1 MYYGEC
7 MGKVEPRIHYL
18 REDVIREIVDFARN
32 RWVSIEGY
40 RGKDKVFT
48 RYWRNG
54 LPLTINTG
62 EHLRR
67 IISTY
72 PWTRTIY
79 ASINIYY
86 EVKTRESV
94 EIPDNIAFTTP
105 FWDVDSKI
113 EYWKKTLEASRVIVD
128 FLEKNHVVKSVYLLW
143 SGEGLHVRIHE
154 KAFSPDLLSKHHPLD
169 VAYAVVEYVLENTKN
184 KLIALSK
191 EVNGALKVESLV
203 DAKRVFTV
211 PLSIHRRL
219 DRVAVV
225 FKPEQI
231 DEFHV
236 DWSLPENYK
245 HNPEWREYVEGEAD
259 ELALKALEKIGELRI
274 AEFRARQTRL
284 AYTPITTTTGGK
296 GAIGRFQVMGLL
308 QAARY
313 YLLTGDLEKAKS
325 FGLNRAIFYAWAKY
339 YGRTYKAKKPT
350 TSTSGKPWRLVK
362 VLGEEVPVS
371 PRGWFM
377 MGDVEQLPEDYD
389 KNIALKINS
398 IIRYEK
404 AWKAALEYLKQFPET
419 ILRDPQKFYK
429 YVYEPVR
436 DNFIEKVLKRKLMA
450 KKTIRLD
457 KFLNQENNSH

>member
-1 MYYGEC
+1 M
-7 MGKVEPRIHYL
+7 
-18 REDVIREIVDFARN
+18 DFARN

-40 RGKDKVFT
+40 KGRDRLFT

-54 LPLTINTG
+54 EPLTITTE

-67 IISTY
+67 MLASY

-79 ASINIYY
+79 ATINVYY
-86 EVKTRESV
+86 EVKGKESV

-105 FWDVDSKI
+105 FWDIDSTMD
-113 EYWKKTLEASRVIVD
+113 YWEKTLEAARTIVE
-128 FLEKNHVVKSVYLLW
+128 FLEKHGIVESVYLLW
-143 SGEGLHVRIHE
+143 SGEGVHVRIHE
-154 KAFSPDLLSKHHPLD
+154 KAFSPELLSKHHPLD
-169 VAYAVVEYVLENTKN
+169 IAYAIVEYVLEELKN
-184 KLIALSK
+184 KIIALSK
-191 EVNGALKVESLV
+191 ETNGVLKAENLV

-219 DRVAVV
+219 NRVAVV

-231 DEFHV
+231 DEFHI
-236 DWSLPENYK
+236 DWTIPENYK
-245 HNPEWREYVEGEAD
+245 HNPEWRKYIVGEAD
-259 ELALKALEKIGELRI
+259 ELAKKALERIGELRI

-284 AYTPITTTTGGK
+284 GYSPGGREEGR

-339 YGRTYKAKKPT
+339 YGRTYRAKH
-350 TSTSGKPWRLVK
+350 GLRGGERPWRLVK

-371 PRGWFM
+371 PREWFM

-389 KNIALKINS
+389 KNIASKINP
-398 IIRYEK
+398 IVPYEK
-404 AWKAALEYLKQFPET
+404 AWKATLEYLKRFPET

-436 DNFIEKVLKRKLMA
+436 DSFIEKVVLGKAKS
-450 KKTIRLD
+450 KKTTTLD
-457 KFLNQENNSH
+457 QFFKKQGG